1 MHTPAQSPSLSPQT
15 SPRSTAAVLGAPG
28 SLWASTAVAAASK
41 LEVASIVDRDGLRN
55 AVVKGGLRLAV
66 LELELLGKFATAIV
80 ESLSKQVNVLA
91 VCPAGSA
98 GAALAATAIDRGAID
113 AVVKPADAVD
123 PEWLARLSSLVRG
136 AAAKPRWTPLTEPH
150 ASKAPPIAGAKSKL
164 IVIGSGNGGY
174 AALVHILTQLP
185 KASPGIVVV
194 QHADEGVGSHLVER
208 LCRHTEL
215 SVKIARDG
223 EAISTGT
230 VYLAPQNCH
239 TAVRTTGTSYT
250 LRVFDGP
257 DVAGFRP
264 SSNVLLDSAA
274 RYAGRNA
281 LGVLLDGIGEDGS
294 RGLLALRQAGGLT
307 VCQSPESS
315 LYAGPAKSA
324 SEIHAVQSMA
334 DPDGLAAAVTEFTRH
349 SACVA

>member
-1 MHTPAQSPSLSPQT
+1 MQTPAQSPTLATPDRAVAVVFGAQGSPWV
-15 SPRSTAAVLGAPG
+15 P
-28 SLWASTAVAAASK
+28 TAVASASK
-41 LEVASIVDRDGLRN
+41 INVASVQDFAGLKN
-55 AVVKGGLRLAV
+55 AVVGGRLRLAV
-66 LELELLGKFATAIV
+66 LELELLGKHAMAIV
-80 ESLSKQVNVLA
+80 ESLSKQANVLA

-98 GAALAATAIDRGAID
+98 GASLAAAALDRGAIE
-113 AVVKPADAVD
+113 AILKPAEVTD
-123 PEWLARLSSLVRG
+123 PDWLSRLAELARG
-136 AAAKPRWTPLTEPH
+136 AASRSRWMAPNRPQP
-150 ASKAPPIAGAKSKL
+150 AKAPPIAGAKGKL
-164 IVIGSGNGGY
+164 IVIGSGSGGY
-174 AALVHILTQLP
+174 AALAHILTQLP
-185 KASPGIVVV
+185 KSSPGIVVV
-194 QHADEGVGSHLVER
+194 QHADEGVGMHLAER

-215 SVKIARDG
+215 SVKVARDG

-230 VYLAPQNCH
+230 VYIAPQNCH
-239 TAVRTTGTSYT
+239 TAIRTTGTSYT

-264 SSNVLLDSAA
+264 SANVLLDSAA

-315 LYAGPAKSA
+315 LYAGPATSA
-324 SEIHAVQSMA
+324 SEIHAVQSMT